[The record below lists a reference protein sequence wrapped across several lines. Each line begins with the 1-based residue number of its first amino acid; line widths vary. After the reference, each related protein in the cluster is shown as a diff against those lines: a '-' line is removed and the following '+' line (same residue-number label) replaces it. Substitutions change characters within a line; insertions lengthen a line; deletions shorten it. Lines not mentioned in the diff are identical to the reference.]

1 MKATKLNAAVKVI
14 AKIVEVM
21 LWIATAVYA
30 GMLVALVVAGA
41 PLVRWVQEGLDSG
54 NLFIVGDPNLLP
66 VASDATVL
74 ARGFAVAAIAMVA
87 MLGMMAVVFRNIHL
101 IFSTSETE
109 SPFTKANV
117 QRVRRI
123 GELSI
128 IAPIINTIFMVVV
141 DLVVGSRKVEFFVN
155 MQPIAFGLVVLC
167 LAQFFAYGAELE
179 HDVDG
184 LL

>member
-128 IAPIINTIFMVVV
+128 IAPIINAIFMVVV
-141 DLVVGSRKVEFFVN
+141 DLVVGSRKVELFVN

>member
-128 IAPIINTIFMVVV
+128 IAPHHQRHFH
-141 DLVVGSRKVEFFVN
+141 GCRRSRGGEPQGGILREYAADRLRSRRAV
-155 MQPIAFGLVVLC
+155 P
-167 LAQFFAYGAELE
+167 GAILRIRRRA
-179 HDVDG
+179 
-184 LL
+184 

>member
-1 MKATKLNAAVKVI
+1 
-14 AKIVEVM
+14 
-21 LWIATAVYA
+21 
-30 GMLVALVVAGA
+30 
-41 PLVRWVQEGLDSG
+41 
-54 NLFIVGDPNLLP
+54 
-66 VASDATVL
+66 
-74 ARGFAVAAIAMVA
+74 MVA

-128 IAPIINTIFMVVV
+128 IAPIINAIFMVVV